1 MKFSQN
7 GYYIEKYV
15 KCTNC
20 GVLIY
25 DSGAPAK
32 YLKGDLDTPY
42 CTEWCVEWATQKQ
55 KGIDD
60 PSISGS
66 FEK

>member
-25 DSGAPAK
+25 EGENAAK
-32 YLKGDLDTPY
+32 YIDGNQESPY
-42 CTEWCVEWATQKQ
+42 CTQWCVKWAEQRMS
-55 KGIDD
+55 GIEN
-60 PSISGS
+60 PVVTGS
-66 FEK
+66 FDT